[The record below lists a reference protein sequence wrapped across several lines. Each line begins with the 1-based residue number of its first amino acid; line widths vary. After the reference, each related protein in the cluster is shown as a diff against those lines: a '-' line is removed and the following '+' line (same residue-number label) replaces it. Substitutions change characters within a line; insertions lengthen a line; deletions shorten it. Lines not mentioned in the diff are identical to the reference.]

1 MTLPAEPQAGAR
13 NLRGEY
19 IRLEPLSQDHAQGLF
34 NRGRHAPDWEYMP
47 RSCFIDLADTRHWI
61 DEALAAGDQQPWAIV
76 ENAKNRIVGS
86 TRYLNIRPEH
96 RGLEVGWTW
105 LGQEWQRTG
114 VNTEAKGL
122 LLANA
127 FERLQCLRVEFKV
140 DARNLRSQRAL
151 ERIGAIRE
159 GVLRKH
165 MVVQRDFARDSVYFS
180 VIDTE
185 WKDVKRRLA
194 LLREG
199 R

>member
-1 MTLPAEPQAGAR
+1 MNRTAQPQAGIAS
-13 NLRGEY
+13 LRGKH
-19 IRLEPLSQDHAQGLF
+19 IRLEPLSKHHAQGLF
-34 NRGRHAPDWEYMP
+34 NRGRHAPDWQYMP
-47 RSCFIDLADTRHWI
+47 RSCFVDLADTRHWI
-61 DEALAAGDQQPWAIV
+61 DEAVAAPDQRPWAIV
-76 ENAKNRIVGS
+76 ENAKNKIIGS

-96 RGLEVGWTW
+96 RSLEIGWTW

-114 VNTEAKGL
+114 VNTEAKLL

-127 FERLQCLRVEFKV
+127 FERLHCLRVEFKV

-165 MVVQRDFARDSVYFS
+165 MVVQGGFSRDSVYFS
-180 VIDTE
+180 IIDSE
-185 WKDVKRRLA
+185 WGEVERRLR
-194 LLREG
+194 LLLER